1 MPSSASE
8 RQSTKT
14 SVSIGI
20 TSHITY
26 TEFYLFMQHV
36 SFWDSLAMN
45 KNVHVVSV
53 GMWAWVNI

>member
-1 MPSSASE
+1 MPCSASE

-14 SVSIGI
+14 SVSKGI

-26 TEFYLFMQHV
+26 TKFYLFMQHV
-36 SFWDSLAMN
+36 SFGDSLAMN

-53 GMWAWVNI
+53 GM

>member
-1 MPSSASE
+1 MPCSASE

-53 GMWAWVNI
+53 GM